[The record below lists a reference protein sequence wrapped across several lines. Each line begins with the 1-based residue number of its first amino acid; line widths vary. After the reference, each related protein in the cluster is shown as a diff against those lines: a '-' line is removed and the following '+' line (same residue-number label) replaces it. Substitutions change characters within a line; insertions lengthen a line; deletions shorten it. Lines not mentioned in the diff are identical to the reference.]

1 MVVKAGKFRALFT
14 VMFIGFFMASWLAGC
29 QSWGQ
34 RNMGRLVP
42 DFYRVAIPNNGETAS
57 ETFQT
62 LDMTFKY
69 QCRRAGNQMKIWGS
83 GNIRFESIDELTF
96 HLYFL
101 DDRGEV
107 ISIKNFFSFL
117 DHSDFVDFSAA
128 DRQVHRDFTI
138 PAGAVAF
145 AIGYDGNTGKV
156 PGTFDISFSH
166 YPFD

>member
-1 MVVKAGKFRALFT
+1 
-14 VMFIGFFMASWLAGC
+14 
-29 QSWGQ
+29 
-34 RNMGRLVP
+34 MGRLVP